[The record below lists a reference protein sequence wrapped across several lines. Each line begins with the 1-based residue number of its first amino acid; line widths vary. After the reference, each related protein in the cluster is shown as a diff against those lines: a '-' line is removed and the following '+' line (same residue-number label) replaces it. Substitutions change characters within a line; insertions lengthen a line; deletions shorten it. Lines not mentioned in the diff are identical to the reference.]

1 MKLTLLFSVLLS
13 STLLFSQTRFLKHTV
28 LPGETIYTIAS
39 KYGTD
44 AKFLLMLNNLPDNI
58 RLSGGDVVLIREL
71 KPGEEPAKETRSF
84 IEKSEYQPVKTEV
97 AKTETK
103 AAASETTSAPHA
115 SSEVK
120 KAAAA
125 SSEVINYNGTGYSV
139 TNSGVHTV
147 EKGQTFYRISVI
159 YGISVDKLKEM
170 NGLTNTNI
178 SVGQKL
184 KVPVR

>member
-71 KPGEEPAKETRSF
+71 KPGEEPVKETKSF
-84 IEKSEYQPVKTEV
+84 IEKSEYQPVKTEA

-103 AAASETTSAPHA
+103 AAASN
-115 SSEVK
+115 
-120 KAAAA
+120 
-125 SSEVINYNGTGYSV
+125 EVINYNGTGYSV
-139 TNSGVHTV
+139 TNSGTHTV

-178 SVGQKL
+178 SIGQKL

>member
-1 MKLTLLFSVLLS
+1 MKLTLLFTVLLS

-71 KPGEEPAKETRSF
+71 KPGEEPATEAKNF
-84 IEKSEYQPVKTEV
+84 IEKSEYQPEKAEASKFENKT
-97 AKTETK
+97 TYSSSSTK
-103 AAASETTSAPHA
+103 AMNSEAQ
-115 SSEVK
+115 
-120 KAAAA
+120 KANN
-125 SSEVINYNGTGYSV
+125 VINYNGTGYSISHNG
-139 TNSGVHTV
+139 THTV

-178 SVGQKL
+178 SVGQQL